1 MKEGWVYSMCK
12 GTNLQKFRGWH
23 YRRSSLE
30 DWDLDGHIQLQ
41 GLLYIAYGASSYI
54 VWLAELADK

>member
-1 MKEGWVYSMCK
+1 MCK